1 MSIASVNRL
10 TTVTL
15 SPPRRAAR
23 WDALTLLLSLYVFP
37 LNYLRSDWAAAR
49 LAQRLQF
56 EGCDPSREEQMI
68 AYFTH
73 QCDYCRSSI
82 VSGQRWVR
90 EKIYDP
96 ALNGRD
102 PSYHRYHSEPFAIQ
116 EGSCWEKHQ
125 MEREIARTTAHA
137 A

>member
-1 MSIASVNRL
+1 
-10 TTVTL
+10 
-15 SPPRRAAR
+15 
-23 WDALTLLLSLYVFP
+23 
-37 LNYLRSDWAAAR
+37 
-49 LAQRLQF
+49 
-56 EGCDPSREEQMI
+56 MI

>member
-1 MSIASVNRL
+1 
-10 TTVTL
+10 
-15 SPPRRAAR
+15 
-23 WDALTLLLSLYVFP
+23 
-37 LNYLRSDWAAAR
+37 
-49 LAQRLQF
+49 
-56 EGCDPSREEQMI
+56 MI
-68 AYFTH
+68 ACFTH
-73 QCDYCRSSI
+73 QCDYCRSPI

-102 PSYHRYHSEPFAIQ
+102 PSYRRYHSEPFAIH

-125 MEREIARTTAHA
+125 MEREIARTTACA